1 VTWALAPQPKAWS
14 RTLKFDDGTTQTM
27 GQLERPYLLLDQAG
41 RPEYLFAASGDGP
54 GGFANMTMS
63 FNMAIPLVRRDAAVT
78 EGAPTTRPAREAA
91 LAR

>member
-1 VTWALAPQPKAWS
+1 
-14 RTLKFDDGTTQTM
+14 M
-27 GQLERPYLLLDQAG
+27 GQLERPYLLLDATG

-63 FNMAIPLVRRDAAVT
+63 FNMAIPLSPRGAAVS
-78 EGAPTTRPAREAA
+78 ERSPATRPAREAA